1 MTMGNQDLLYKVED
15 HIATITLNRP
25 DRLNAMSPA
34 MLDGLYD
41 ALVAAQE
48 DNDVRVLILT
58 GAGRGFCSGM
68 DLGPRAEAGPAPAQE
83 PPSLAESTRGA
94 TTRGAGRVTVFATLY
109 LEKPFIAMVNG
120 AAAGGGFD
128 MASIADIRVLSELAR
143 GTINHVRLGLLSADG
158 GYYPL
163 ARIVGASKAM
173 EMVFTGRLYSAVE
186 LKELGW
192 ANHVVPHDQ
201 LESFTYAMAR
211 DIAEGAAPVSVRFA
225 KRLIR
230 TSLDQDI
237 LDHFAE
243 LSLAQTIARTT
254 EDSKEGPRAFS
265 ENRRKPNFKGR

>member
-1 MTMGNQDLLYKVED
+1 MTAGNQDLLYKVED

-25 DRLNAMSPA
+25 EWLNAMSA
-34 MLDGLYD
+34 EMLNGLYQ
-41 ALVAAQE
+41 ALVNAQE

-68 DLGPRAEAGPAPAQE
+68 DLRPRAETGPAAAQGPE
-83 PPSLAESTRGA
+83 SLVDSTRGT

-128 MASIADIRVLSELAR
+128 MASIADIRILSEQAR
-143 GTINHVRLGLLSADG
+143 GTINHVRLGLLSSDG
-158 GYYPL
+158 GYWPL
-163 ARIVGASKAM
+163 ARIVGAPKAM

-192 ANHVVPHDQ
+192 ASHVVPHDQ
-201 LESFTYAMAR
+201 LESFTYSLAR

-230 TSLDQDI
+230 NALDQDI
-237 LDHFAE
+237 LDHFHE
-243 LSLAQTIARTT
+243 LSLSTAICRTT
-254 EDSKEGPRAFS
+254 EDSKEGPRAFAG
-265 ENRRKPNFKGR
+265 NRRKPNFKGR